1 MANSPKVKTKQQMR
15 QRPKDLRRALLFHNT
30 IFSQIKKK
38 YQNMHTAKDRQVIA
52 KVVAGKLLKKYR
64 LLSFAKK
71 EFGFSPKLM
80 KTTVARASNFQHT
93 RKMQC
98 NKISKEVEEKITTFL
113 ERDDNSRITTEKKE
127 TITKNKKRMQ
137 KRFLVESMRTLHQTF
152 RMEHPEVTISYS
164 EFCKKQPFWIVK
176 PTIKDRD
183 TCLCKIHANLQF
195 MADRLFYHKVIK
207 SAKLNDLTESVAC
220 TNATKEC
227 MYRECPDC
235 KDKELLTSAF
245 DAGEQT
251 WWFEWKSKV
260 EEREKRKKDGTQ
272 EKCKVHFTVKEK
284 VQGTLQTLLDDFS
297 DQLKKKKMGKHIYNI
312 RHQYSALRA
321 LKENIGETLSH
332 CLAN

>member
-1 MANSPKVKTKQQMR
+1 MAS
-15 QRPKDLRRALLFHNT
+15 
-30 IFSQIKKK
+30 
-38 YQNMHTAKDRQVIA
+38 
-52 KVVAGKLLKKYR
+52 
-64 LLSFAKK
+64 
-71 EFGFSPKLM
+71 
-80 KTTVARASNFQHT
+80 
-93 RKMQC
+93 
-98 NKISKEVEEKITTFL
+98 
-113 ERDDNSRITTEKKE
+113 
-127 TITKNKKRMQ
+127 
-137 KRFLVESMRTLHQTF
+137 
-152 RMEHPEVTISYS
+152 
-164 EFCKKQPFWIVK
+164 
-176 PTIKDRD
+176 
-183 TCLCKIHANLQF
+183 
-195 MADRLFYHKVIK
+195 
-207 SAKLNDLTESVAC
+207 